1 MNRRP
6 STESLLHTALPPV
19 PPAEVPDIAA
29 LQNRVSKRRRRRKWG
44 TFVSCSVAV
53 AIGLAVVSRWN
64 QGNEPA
70 PLVQPGQAV
79 SGEKSSRALAGQ
91 TQPVIFPV
99 DHDVAQ
105 VGVDET
111 NDIRVFARVIEQSPV
126 FDVHP
131 QTKVMRHVGWIES
144 EQTVPLDL
152 RFFSDDQRQDFRAML
167 RPNAQSV
174 PLSL

>member
-1 MNRRP
+1 
-6 STESLLHTALPPV
+6 
-19 PPAEVPDIAA
+19 
-29 LQNRVSKRRRRRKWG
+29 
-44 TFVSCSVAV
+44 
-53 AIGLAVVSRWN
+53 
-64 QGNEPA
+64 
-70 PLVQPGQAV
+70 
-79 SGEKSSRALAGQ
+79 
-91 TQPVIFPV
+91 QPVIFPV
-99 DHDVAQ
+99 DHEVAQ

-152 RFFSDDQRQDFRAML
+152 RFFSDDQQQDFRAML